1 MEITTPRLLLRE
13 YVAGD
18 LPAVLA
24 YGADPRA
31 REFHG
36 PDEGHAEQ
44 TRALLATFAAWAA
57 ETPRRNYQ
65 LALALRADP
74 ATAIGSAGL
83 RRAGL
88 PEGEAELGLE
98 LGPDHWGQGYA
109 TEAAR
114 ALLARGVA
122 ALGLQAIRGV
132 TVSANARV
140 AALVRRLGFEPADD
154 GAASP
159 AGGTGEAGAAPTWL
173 AARGWRQVTWRVTHA
188 QWAAQAR

>member
-1 MEITTPRLLLRE
+1 MEITTSRLLLRE
-13 YVAGD
+13 YVASD

-36 PDEGHAEQ
+36 PDEGHPDQ

-65 LALALRADP
+65 LALALRVDP
-74 ATAIGSAGL
+74 MVAIGSGGL
-83 RRAGL
+83 RQAGL
-88 PEGEAELGLE
+88 PAGQAELGLE
-98 LGPDHWGQGYA
+98 LGPAHWGQGYA

-114 ALLARGVA
+114 ALLAHGFT
-122 ALGLQAIRGV
+122 ALDLETIRGV

-140 AALVRRLGFEPADD
+140 AALVRRLGFEPAEDVAAVPT
-154 GAASP
+154 GAMEEP
-159 AGGTGEAGAAPTWL
+159 AAVPAWL
-173 AARGWRQVTWRVTHA
+173 AARGWRQVTWRVTRA
-188 QWAAQAR
+188 QWAAAQR